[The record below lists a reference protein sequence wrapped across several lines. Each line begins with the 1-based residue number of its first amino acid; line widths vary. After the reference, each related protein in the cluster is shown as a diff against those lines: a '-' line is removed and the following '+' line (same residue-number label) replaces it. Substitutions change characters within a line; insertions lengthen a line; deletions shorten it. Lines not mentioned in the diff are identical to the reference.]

1 MSSVD
6 ERVVAMKMDYASF
19 DKGVSATTSA
29 LDKLKKALTFDK
41 ESKSLN
47 DLDQAGK
54 KFSLAGIAD
63 GVDTIVSKFGTL
75 SIIGITA
82 LTNIA
87 NKAVDAGLTIAKSLT
102 IDPIKAGFSEYELK
116 MGSIQTILANTARY
130 GTQLGEVTANLDELN
145 SYADKTIY
153 NFGDM
158 TKNIGLFTNAGI
170 KIGDATSMIKGF
182 SNEAAASG
190 TSAQG
195 AAGAAY
201 QLSQALSAGTIRL
214 MDWRSLQ
221 NVGMGNKNMQNG
233 LIEIADAMGTLTANS
248 IDAATVQGD
257 FNGSLEKNWL
267 SADVM
272 STYLK
277 IMAGDYDA
285 ASMAALGLSQE
296 QIAAFQAQA
305 KMGEDAAT
313 KVRTWT
319 QLIGTLQESVGSG
332 WAQTFDLLIGDFDK
346 ATELWTGVNDK
357 LGPIIDG
364 MSKAR
369 NDFVRDFVEAGGR
382 DAVIGTLSSA
392 FDTLMRV
399 VNTVTL
405 AFRQIFPPATGE
417 QVANLAKQFQ
427 NFIDRISLIPNL
439 FSNIHS
445 VAKGFF
451 AILDIGWMIIKAV
464 AGVFGDLLS
473 ALAPVGGGILE
484 VSANIGDAIVKFR
497 DMIKNGTVLQ
507 DVFGFIGD
515 KLVMVVG
522 WLKKLG
528 QATADTLSFENFGA
542 IWQGIADAFQAVVK
556 FLSPAVEWVKEAF
569 SQVKNAVGEFFRT
582 MDFNVLIGLL
592 NVGAIGTVAVLIK
605 KGFDKIVDA
614 IGGLFKGGGGSSIK
628 DMIKDVFGSITET
641 FSQMQSTLK
650 STTLLI
656 IAGAIALMTASVVA
670 LSMIDTG
677 KLFVTLG
684 ALSVMFAQL
693 SGAMVILDKFA
704 MKGGAVKMAAVGGA
718 MVGLGMSMLM
728 LAAAAK
734 IMSSMDWNEMA
745 RGIVGLAAG
754 MTIMVG
760 ALAALDRLKFS
771 PAGSG
776 QIVLLSIALVVIAS
790 AFKIM
795 STLSWDDIGRSL
807 AAMAGA
813 LIGLTGVMVIMDKMK
828 FSPTGAASILG
839 MSVALAVVAGALKVF
854 ASMSWDEIGR
864 AMVVFGGVILGLVGA
879 LLILDTLK
887 FSPVGAGAMI
897 AMAVAINLLI
907 PPMKAFSSMSWD
919 EIGRAMTVL
928 AGSLLILAGA
938 MALFGVPIILL
949 GSIGILA
956 AAGALM
962 MLAPAMKLLGT
973 MSWDDIGRGLT
984 VLAGA
989 LVILAAGGVL
999 LIPALPGLL
1008 GLGAAI
1014 ALIGVGV
1021 LAAGVGMT
1029 LLAAGI
1035 LAFAGAATVG
1045 IDAIKM
1051 VVIGLIELIPSAM
1064 AAFAQGLIDF
1074 ALVIANG
1081 GVEFTKAMTTLLQS
1095 LLDTINTLAPGIVD
1109 TIWNLVTMLVNK
1121 IVEGVPYFVNAALL
1135 LMTNFLNTLAARI
1148 PELAAAGTNVIVA
1161 FVTSIGDNA
1170 PKVADAAAKTIIKF
1184 VNGITD
1190 AIENNKAALRSAASR
1205 LSDAIVDGMTG
1216 GLSSRI
1222 GEVAE
1227 SAANLASNALNAA
1240 KNFLNINSPSRK
1252 FFELGS
1258 FSGEG
1263 LANGL
1268 VNSIDTVAKAGKSMG
1283 SAALN
1288 AVTNTIANLQNTI
1301 GDDMNLEPIIKPVL
1315 DLSSIQQGS
1324 ALIGNILGPTSLDVS
1339 GNYAKASSLSSA
1351 YRTGQESGD
1360 SEALNGSNG
1369 SSGTGVVINLTQN
1382 NSSPKTL
1389 SRAEIYRDTRNLIS
1403 VAKKKFEG
1411 ANT

>member
-6 ERVVAMKMDYASF
+6 ERVVAMKMDYNSF

-47 DLDQAGK
+47 DLDEAGK
-54 KFSLAGIAD
+54 KFSLASIGAGVETIA
-63 GVDTIVSKFGTL
+63 SKFGAL

-102 IDPIKAGFSEYELK
+102 IDPVKAGFAEYELK

-130 GTQLGEVTANLDELN
+130 GTQLGEVTANLEELN

-233 LIEIADAMGTLTANS
+233 LIEIADAMGTLEANT
-248 IDAATVQGD
+248 IDAETVQKD

-305 KMGEDAAT
+305 QMGQDAAT

-332 WAQTFDLLIGDFDK
+332 WAQTFDILIGDFNE
-346 ATELWTGVNDK
+346 ATDLWTAVNDG
-357 LGPIIDG
+357 LGPIINA
-364 MSKAR
+364 MAETR
-369 NDFVRDFVEAGGR
+369 NNLLQGWKDLGGR
-382 DAVIGTLSSA
+382 NVLMESFGNIFKAVVAVMDS
-392 FDTLMRV
+392 V
-399 VNTVTL
+399 KL
-405 AFRQIFPPATGE
+405 AFTNVFPPTTAAQLLNITNQFRKFTEALIPSSVTMVKIRQIFEG
-417 QVANLAKQFQ
+417 
-427 NFIDRISLIPNL
+427 L
-439 FSNIHS
+439 FA
-445 VAKGFF
+445 V
-451 AILDIGWMIIKAV
+451 LDIGWMVIK
-464 AGVFGDLLS
+464 GVVGVIMDLFGS
-473 ALAPVGGGILE
+473 MSGVGGGALD
-484 VSANIGDAIVKFR
+484 VAAKIGVMLIHFR
-497 DMIKNGTVLQ
+497 DAVKSGTALNNFFNGLSKILKTV
-507 DVFGFIGD
+507 I
-515 KLVMVVG
+515 G
-522 WLKKLG
+522 WLGKLG
-528 QATADTLSFENFGA
+528 EAVVSVVSFENFREV
-542 IWQGIADAFQAVVK
+542 WEGIANAIGAVGR
-556 FLSPAVEWVKEAF
+556 FLQPAVQWVKEAF
-569 SQVKNAVGEFFRT
+569 ANIKNAVTEFFKT

-592 NVGAIGTVAVLIK
+592 NVGALGTAAVFIK

-614 IGGLFKGGGGSSIK
+614 IGGIFKGGGGSSIK
-628 DMIKDVFGSITET
+628 DMIKDVFGSITDT
-641 FSQMQSTLK
+641 FKTMQATLK
-650 STTLLI
+650 STTLLA
-656 IAGAIALMTASVVA
+656 IAGAIALMTASVVT

-677 KLFVTLG
+677 QLFISLG
-684 ALSVMFAQL
+684 AMGIMFGQL
-693 SGAMVILDKFA
+693 SAAMVILDKFA
-704 MKGGAVKMAAVGGA
+704 MSGGVFKMAVLGGA
-718 MVGLGMSMLM
+718 MIGLATAMVL

-734 IMSSMDWNEMA
+734 IMSTMDWNEMA
-745 RGIVGLAAG
+745 RGIVGLAGG
-754 MTIMVG
+754 MTLMVG

-771 PAGSG
+771 PAGAG
-776 QIVLLSIALVVIAS
+776 QIFLLSAALVVIAS

-807 AAMAGA
+807 AAMGGA

-828 FSPTGAASILG
+828 FSPAGAASILG
-839 MSVALAVVAGALKVF
+839 MSVALTVVAGALKVF
-854 ASMSWDEIGR
+854 ATMSWDEIGR
-864 AMVVFGGVILGLVGA
+864 AMVVFGGVILGFVGA

-887 FSPVGAGAMI
+887 SSPVGAATMI

-938 MALFGVPIILL
+938 MFLMGLPPVLL
-949 GSIGILA
+949 GAVGIVA

-984 VLAGA
+984 VLGGA
-989 LVILAAGGVL
+989 LAILAVGGVL
-999 LIPALPGLL
+999 LIPAIPAFL
-1008 GLGAAI
+1008 GLGVAI
-1014 ALIGVGV
+1014 ALIG
-1021 LAAGVGMT
+1021 AGTM
-1029 LLAAGI
+1029 AAGI
-1035 LAFAGAATVG
+1035 GLAAMATGITALAAAGTVG
-1045 IDAIKM
+1045 AEAIKM
-1051 VVIGLIELIPSAM
+1051 AVTTLIGLIPEAM
-1064 AAFAQGLIDF
+1064 ATFAQGIIDF
-1074 ALVIANG
+1074 ALVIAG
-1081 GVEFTKAMTTLLQS
+1081 GAVEFTAAMTTLLQS
-1095 LLDTINTLAPGIVD
+1095 LLNAINVNAPLIIDTL
-1109 TIWNLVTMLVNK
+1109 WNLVVLMTEKL
-1121 IVEGVPYFVNAALL
+1121 VEGVPYFVDAAMR
-1135 LMTNFLNTLAARI
+1135 LMTNFLNTIANRI
-1148 PELAAAGTNVIVA
+1148 PELAAAATNVVVA

-1170 PKVADAAAKTIIKF
+1170 PKVADAAAKTIVKF
-1184 VNGITD
+1184 VDGIAD
-1190 AIENNKAALRSAASR
+1190 AIENNKAALRAAAGR
-1205 LSDAIVDGMTG
+1205 LSDAIIDGMTF

-1227 SAANLASNALNAA
+1227 AAARVAKTALNAA
-1240 KNFLNINSPSRK
+1240 KQFLGINSPSK
-1252 FFELGS
+1252 EFFKLGGWS
-1258 FSGEG
+1258 SEG
-1263 LANGL
+1263 LANGITKN
-1268 VNSIDTVAKAGKSMG
+1268 VGMVVSAGKYVGEKVLDSTAKVMAKISDSI
-1283 SAALN
+1283 SADINLN
-1288 AVTNTIANLQNTI
+1288 PVIT
-1301 GDDMNLEPIIKPVL
+1301 PIL
-1315 DLSSIQQGS
+1315 DLSQIKRDAQFDSIFNAPQLDLS
-1324 ALIGNILGPTSLDVS
+1324 ASISGANMAYDENERTKDLI
-1339 GNYAKASSLSSA
+1339 AAASSV
-1351 YRTGQESGD
+1351 REGD
-1360 SEALNGSNG
+1360 TYNY
-1369 SSGTGVVINLTQN
+1369 TQN
-1382 NSSPKTL
+1382 NTSPKAL
-1389 SRAEIYRDTRNLIS
+1389 SEAEIYRQTKNQL
-1403 VAKKKFEG
+1403 ATTPKKKKE
-1411 ANT
+1411 